1 MHDSLDKRLIRFEN
15 IDEIRAR
22 PAFREE
28 IAVASANPKE
38 AVGVYRFPKDAAE
51 QCGLSNCRTP
61 HQKGFVVAM
70 ESGEETLV
78 GGYCGAKKMGL
89 AFQEIINRAQ
99 LADRMQ
105 RYRDGI
111 LSALTKA
118 DEIDARLTELLNRPR
133 GAKWVGKRI
142 ANCNAILP
150 SDVTYLIR
158 RMAQRNES
166 EVYDAVPMTEKEIAI
181 ARETGAI
188 PKGQPGP
195 YFRQEKAGTIAG
207 MEIWRSDLRALLI
220 DDLQQGMVTLKALDV
235 VSIHSEHTLRK
246 HAQWVNDID
255 GKFSDAE
262 RLIAAGQ
269 QFFETEN
276 LLILKYFSTI
286 EREIKGLSDAVD
298 KLIAATGESTI

>member
-1 MHDSLDKRLIRFEN
+1 MHDSFDKRLIRFEN

-22 PAFREE
+22 PAFTEE

-89 AFQEIINRAQ
+89 AFQEVINRAQ

-105 RYRDGI
+105 RYRDAI
-111 LSALTKA
+111 LSALAQA
-118 DEIDARLTELLNRPR
+118 DEFDARLTELLNRPR
-133 GAKWVGKRI
+133 GAKWIGKRV
-142 ANCNAILP
+142 ANCTAILP
-150 SDVTYLIR
+150 SEVNYLIR
-158 RMAQRNES
+158 RMAQRQES
-166 EVYDAVPMTEKEIAI
+166 DVYDAVPMTEKEVAI

-207 MEIWRSDLRALLI
+207 LEIWRSDLRALLI
-220 DDLQQGMVTLKALDV
+220 DDLQQGMLTLKALDV
-235 VSIHSEHTLRK
+235 ASIRSEPTLRK
-246 HAQWVNDID
+246 HAQWVGDID
-255 GKFSDAE
+255 RKFSNAE
-262 RLIAAGQ
+262 RLIAEGQ
-269 QFFETEN
+269 QFFDTAN
-276 LLILKYFSTI
+276 LLILKHFSTI

-298 KLIAATGESTI
+298 KLIAAVDGSAI